1 MNCPTLS
8 HFDIRDRE
16 AVRAAFSDAPI
27 MEMQQAWRVAP
38 EDGFLPAQVRIGWR
52 HDCFLVLGELTD
64 PHLYT
69 SATEDNQILCS
80 FGDVF
85 EIFLRDSK
93 LAIYA
98 EFHVAP
104 NGRRLQ
110 LLWPDA
116 ETIRRVQDKK
126 VALDDLKVHE
136 PIFDFSQWSEGE
148 KWYICA
154 SVSTR
159 IFLPPGTPLEGRTWM
174 ASFSRYDY
182 SSAEE
187 PPVLSSTSPHTG
199 KVSFH
204 SQQDW
209 TELSFC

>member
-1 MNCPTLS
+1 MNCPILS
-8 HFDIRDRE
+8 HFDIGDRDAMR
-16 AVRAAFSDAPI
+16 VAFAHATTMP
-27 MEMQQAWRVAP
+27 MLQTWRVAL
-38 EDGFLPAQVRIGWR
+38 EDRFLPAHVKIGWR
-52 HDCFLVLGELTD
+52 GDRILVLGELTD

-85 EIFLRDSK
+85 EIFLRDSE
-93 LAIYA
+93 LETYA

-104 NGRRLQ
+104 NGKRLQ

-116 ETIRRVQDKK
+116 ESIRRVQDKK

-136 PIFDFSQWSEGE
+136 PIFDFAQWSEGE

-154 SVSTR
+154 SVPSR
-159 IFLPPGTPLEGRTWM
+159 IFLPPGTSLEGRTWK

-187 PPVLSSTSPHTG
+187 QPVLSSTSPHTG

-204 SQQDW
+204 CQQDW
-209 TELSFC
+209 AELRFC

>member
-8 HFDIRDRE
+8 RFDIRDRE
-16 AVRAAFSDAPI
+16 AVDAAFTDAPI
-27 MEMQQAWRVAP
+27 MQMQQAWRVAP
-38 EDGFLPAQVRIGWR
+38 EDRFLPGHVRIGWR
-52 HDCFLVLGELTD
+52 GDCILILGELTNAQ
-64 PHLYT
+64 LFT
-69 SATEDNQILCS
+69 QATEDNQILCH

-85 EIFLRDSK
+85 EIFLRDPE
-93 LAIYA
+93 LETYA

-104 NGRRLQ
+104 NGKRLQ

-116 ETIRRVQDKK
+116 ETIRRVQIKD
-126 VALDDLKVHE
+126 VSLDELKVHE
-136 PIFDFSQWSEGE
+136 PIFEFAQWSEEE

-154 SVSTR
+154 SVPTR
-159 IFLPPGTPLEGRTWM
+159 IFLPPGSSLDGRTWM

-182 SSAEE
+182 SSAEK

-204 SQQDW
+204 CQQDW
-209 TELSFC
+209 TPLSFC